1 MDTDA
6 DYTRRKGL
14 RITAK
19 VLMIVVVPLL
29 LVSTIS
35 SFWSTSNQQKTA
47 FQLYE
52 KELRGIV
59 ENVCLLYELEC
70 PGDFAYEDEVL
81 TKGSE
86 ILTGNTE
93 IIDSLKE
100 NTGAEIT
107 FLYGNV
113 RALTTVEDEDG
124 NRVVGTTL
132 DEDIA
137 NQVLKGDELFVE
149 SLEIAG
155 EKYCGYYVPEENSDG
170 EIVGMIFA
178 GLSLAEVN
186 KEVNANQRK
195 MWGVNGV
202 ILVLAIIAS
211 ALILLRIMSKLRENV
226 EALDEVAKG
235 NLNVQ
240 MKPEVLRRSD
250 EIGEMARA
258 VQTMVNAFREM
269 LSHIHRT
276 SGTLSSTCNM
286 FGDSFAAIVENINGV
301 NVAVE
306 EIASGA
312 TSQATESSETSV
324 QVTRM
329 GDAIG
334 ATTEQIDQLRNNSER
349 MKQFSESAENT
360 FKQLS
365 EINDETGSWVSE
377 VKKQTEL
384 TNQSAMDIETATQLI
399 TDISGQTN
407 LLSLNASIEAARAGE
422 NGKGFAVVAEEI
434 RKLSEESR
442 LAAEK
447 ISGIV
452 QTLISN
458 SNTSVET
465 MNSMTEVMSHQN
477 TKLGETRSMFVSLN
491 EEIDSVTNAVTQ
503 IYGQKEILDDAKGAV
518 LSSVTQLAAIAE
530 ENAAS
535 TEQTSASM
543 EEFNTIIETCK
554 QETAELVELAND
566 LDESIAIFTL

>member
-1 MDTDA
+1 
-6 DYTRRKGL
+6 
-14 RITAK
+14 
-19 VLMIVVVPLL
+19 
-29 LVSTIS
+29 
-35 SFWSTSNQQKTA
+35 
-47 FQLYE
+47 
-52 KELRGIV
+52 
-59 ENVCLLYELEC
+59 
-70 PGDFAYEDEVL
+70 
-81 TKGSE
+81 
-86 ILTGNTE
+86 
-93 IIDSLKE
+93 
-100 NTGAEIT
+100 
-107 FLYGNV
+107 
-113 RALTTVEDEDG
+113 
-124 NRVVGTTL
+124 
-132 DEDIA
+132 
-137 NQVLKGDELFVE
+137 
-149 SLEIAG
+149 
-155 EKYCGYYVPEENSDG
+155 
-170 EIVGMIFA
+170 MIFA

>member
-1 MDTDA
+1 
-6 DYTRRKGL
+6 
-14 RITAK
+14 
-19 VLMIVVVPLL
+19 
-29 LVSTIS
+29 
-35 SFWSTSNQQKTA
+35 
-47 FQLYE
+47 
-52 KELRGIV
+52 
-59 ENVCLLYELEC
+59 
-70 PGDFAYEDEVL
+70 
-81 TKGSE
+81 
-86 ILTGNTE
+86 
-93 IIDSLKE
+93 
-100 NTGAEIT
+100 
-107 FLYGNV
+107 
-113 RALTTVEDEDG
+113 
-124 NRVVGTTL
+124 
-132 DEDIA
+132 
-137 NQVLKGDELFVE
+137 
-149 SLEIAG
+149 
-155 EKYCGYYVPEENSDG
+155 
-170 EIVGMIFA
+170 
-178 GLSLAEVN
+178 
-186 KEVNANQRK
+186 
-195 MWGVNGV
+195 
-202 ILVLAIIAS
+202 
-211 ALILLRIMSKLRENV
+211 
-226 EALDEVAKG
+226 
-235 NLNVQ
+235 
-240 MKPEVLRRSD
+240 
-250 EIGEMARA
+250 
-258 VQTMVNAFREM
+258 
-269 LSHIHRT
+269 
-276 SGTLSSTCNM
+276 M

>member
-1 MDTDA
+1 
-6 DYTRRKGL
+6 
-14 RITAK
+14 
-19 VLMIVVVPLL
+19 
-29 LVSTIS
+29 
-35 SFWSTSNQQKTA
+35 
-47 FQLYE
+47 
-52 KELRGIV
+52 
-59 ENVCLLYELEC
+59 
-70 PGDFAYEDEVL
+70 
-81 TKGSE
+81 
-86 ILTGNTE
+86 
-93 IIDSLKE
+93 
-100 NTGAEIT
+100 
-107 FLYGNV
+107 
-113 RALTTVEDEDG
+113 
-124 NRVVGTTL
+124 
-132 DEDIA
+132 
-137 NQVLKGDELFVE
+137 
-149 SLEIAG
+149 
-155 EKYCGYYVPEENSDG
+155 
-170 EIVGMIFA
+170 
-178 GLSLAEVN
+178 
-186 KEVNANQRK
+186 

>member
-1 MDTDA
+1 
-6 DYTRRKGL
+6 L

>member
-1 MDTDA
+1 
-6 DYTRRKGL
+6 
-14 RITAK
+14 
-19 VLMIVVVPLL
+19 MIVVVPLL